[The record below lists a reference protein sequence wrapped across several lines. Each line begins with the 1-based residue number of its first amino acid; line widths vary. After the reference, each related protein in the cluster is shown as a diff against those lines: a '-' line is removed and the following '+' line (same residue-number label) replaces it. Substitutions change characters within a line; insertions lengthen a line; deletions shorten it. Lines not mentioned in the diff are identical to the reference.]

1 MLLPA
6 KTILALYSLSASARR
21 RSACFSPMME
31 KIRPTEASLSF
42 LRTFAHSS
50 TALSS
55 HTRRATIL
63 SFSFL
68 RAARQPAD
76 FASGDPFAMS
86 RVTIA
91 NRGPHGG

>member
-6 KTILALYSLSASARR
+6 KTILALYSLSASGTR

-42 LRTFAHSS
+42 MRTFAHSP

-55 HTRRATIL
+55 
-63 SFSFL
+63 
-68 RAARQPAD
+68 
-76 FASGDPFAMS
+76 
-86 RVTIA
+86 
-91 NRGPHGG
+91 